1 MQRAYTDIIYP
12 AIYGKEYE
20 EPVQLSI
27 FDKDDLDT
35 DETTIDK
42 SNQYGRTSTQFKKGN
57 TQGVRFAPNNS
68 NDDQITIDDE
78 FFNLN

>member
-57 TQGVRFAPNNS
+57 T
-68 NDDQITIDDE
+68 
-78 FFNLN
+78 